1 MAASVWEQR
10 KNLEVSNMLSRT
22 KEKLQLHRDSSN
34 KTCAGTLQG
43 EVELTILISDRLC
56 CAKAAQQPQLSRL
69 IAETDSKQER
79 NALILQLAGEQPLT
93 PSSAEE
99 DRS

>member
-1 MAASVWEQR
+1 
-10 KNLEVSNMLSRT
+10 MLSRT
-22 KEKLQLHRDSSN
+22 KEKLRLHRDSSN

-93 PSSAEE
+93 PSSAEK